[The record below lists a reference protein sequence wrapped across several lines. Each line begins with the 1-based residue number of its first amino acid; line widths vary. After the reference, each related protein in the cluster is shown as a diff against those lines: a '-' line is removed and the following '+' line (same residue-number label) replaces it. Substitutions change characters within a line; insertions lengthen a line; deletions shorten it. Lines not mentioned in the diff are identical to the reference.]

1 VSGYTGSLSLLILFF
16 LDLAEGDIQFWIVSP
31 TCGAISAIDSI
42 QESVPEATLDHV
54 SDLNI
59 SDFLRV
65 YF

>member
-1 VSGYTGSLSLLILFF
+1 MLILFF
-16 LDLAEGDIQFWIVSP
+16 LDLADGDIQFWIVSP
-31 TCGAISAIDSI
+31 ICGAISAIDSI
-42 QESVPEATLDHV
+42 QESIPETTLDYV

>member
-1 VSGYTGSLSLLILFF
+1 MFF
-16 LDLAEGDIQFWIVSP
+16 LDLADGDIQFWIVSP

-42 QESVPEATLDHV
+42 QESVPETTLDHV